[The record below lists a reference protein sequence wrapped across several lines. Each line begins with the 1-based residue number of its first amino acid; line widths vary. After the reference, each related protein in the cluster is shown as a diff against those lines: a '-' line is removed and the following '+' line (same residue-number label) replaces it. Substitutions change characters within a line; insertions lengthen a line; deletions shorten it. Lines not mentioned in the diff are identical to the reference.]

1 MSVMRNGCGRELS
14 SKCVAVSSVS
24 VRLRCLLRLPYRW
37 RKPPVNKVSIC
48 IVALISVL
56 LQACVQMPQTAEEFR
71 KLVPGAMMTKTDTY
85 QVNRP
90 MSEVA
95 ATFERLAPKCLNV
108 TVQTVSHSTTS
119 FQNLIARY
127 KATVVRSSERAELHV
142 QQLYETGVL
151 YPSKPPEG
159 GVYLLVAD
167 AYPQPN
173 SSTRIQLY
181 GPSMGYEALY
191 RAIRGW
197 ASGEN
202 LGCPDMT
209 TVP

>member
-1 MSVMRNGCGRELS
+1 MNNLRICL
-14 SKCVAVSSVS
+14 VAF
-24 VRLRCLLRLPYRW
+24 
-37 RKPPVNKVSIC
+37 
-48 IVALISVL
+48 ISLL

-71 KLVPGAMMTKTDTY
+71 KVVPGAMMTKTDTY

-95 ATFERLAPKCLNV
+95 STFERLAPKCLNV
-108 TVQTVSHSTTS
+108 TVQTVSHSATS
-119 FQNLIARY
+119 FQNLVARY
-127 KATVVRSSERAELHV
+127 KATVVRTSERVELHV

-167 AYPQPN
+167 AYAQSN
-173 SSTRIQLY
+173 QSARIQLY
-181 GPSMGYEALY
+181 GPSMGYDALY

>member
-1 MSVMRNGCGRELS
+1 MAM
-14 SKCVAVSSVS
+14 KKVAV
-24 VRLRCLLRLPYRW
+24 
-37 RKPPVNKVSIC
+37 C
-48 IVALISVL
+48 IVTVTTL
-56 LQACVQMPQTAEEFR
+56 LFQACVQMPQTSEEFR
-71 KLVPGAMMTKTDTY
+71 KAVGSGAMMTKTDTY

-90 MSEVA
+90 VSDVA
-95 ATFERLAPKCLNV
+95 STFERLAPKCLNV
-108 TVQTVSHSTTS
+108 SVQTVSQSATS

-127 KATVVRSSERAELHV
+127 KATVVRTSERAELHV

-167 AYPQPN
+167 AYAQSDN
-173 SSTRIQLY
+173 SSRIQLY
-181 GPSMGYEALY
+181 GPSRGYDALY

-202 LGCPDMT
+202 PGCPDMT
-209 TVP
+209 KVP

>member
-1 MSVMRNGCGRELS
+1 VTVGSRARQG
-14 SKCVAVSSVS
+14 
-24 VRLRCLLRLPYRW
+24 LRRTHW
-37 RKPPVNKVSIC
+37 RRIPVNNVRIGL
-48 IVALISVL
+48 VALISLL

-71 KLVPGAMMTKTDTY
+71 KVVPGAMMTKTDTY

-95 ATFERLAPKCLNV
+95 STFERLAPKCLNV

-119 FQNLIARY
+119 FQNLVARY
-127 KATVVRSSERAELHV
+127 KATVVRTSERVELHV

-167 AYPQPN
+167 AYAQSN
-173 SSTRIQLY
+173 QSARIQLY
-181 GPSMGYEALY
+181 GPSMGYDALY

>member
-1 MSVMRNGCGRELS
+1 MKIKARDDRHARASVFLERTGQGI
-14 SKCVAVSSVS
+14 
-24 VRLRCLLRLPYRW
+24 
-37 RKPPVNKVSIC
+37 PVNNIRIC
-48 IVALISVL
+48 IVAFSSLL

-71 KLVPGAMMTKTDTY
+71 KVVPGAMMTKTDTY

-90 MSEVA
+90 MSDVA
-95 ATFERLAPKCLNV
+95 STFERLAPKCLNV

-119 FQNLIARY
+119 FQNLVARY
-127 KATVVRSSERAELHV
+127 KATVVRTSERVELHV

-167 AYPQPN
+167 AYAQSN
-173 SSTRIQLY
+173 KSARIQLY
-181 GPSMGYEALY
+181 GPSMGYDALY

-197 ASGEN
+197 ASGED

>member
-1 MSVMRNGCGRELS
+1 
-14 SKCVAVSSVS
+14 
-24 VRLRCLLRLPYRW
+24 
-37 RKPPVNKVSIC
+37 
-48 IVALISVL
+48 
-56 LQACVQMPQTAEEFR
+56 
-71 KLVPGAMMTKTDTY
+71 
-85 QVNRP
+85 
-90 MSEVA
+90 
-95 ATFERLAPKCLNV
+95 
-108 TVQTVSHSTTS
+108 VQTVSHSTTS
-119 FQNLIARY
+119 FQNLVARY
-127 KATVVRSSERAELHV
+127 KATVVRISERVELHV

-167 AYPQPN
+167 AYAQSNN
-173 SSTRIQLY
+173 SARLQLY
-181 GPSMGYEALY
+181 GPSMGYAALY

>member
-1 MSVMRNGCGRELS
+1 MNNV
-14 SKCVAVSSVS
+14 
-24 VRLRCLLRLPYRW
+24 P
-37 RKPPVNKVSIC
+37 IC
-48 IVALISVL
+48 IVAITSLL
-56 LQACVQMPQTAEEFR
+56 LQACVQLPQTAEEFR
-71 KLVPGAMMTKTDTY
+71 KAVPGAMMTKTDTY

-95 ATFERLAPKCLNV
+95 STFERLAPKCLNV
-108 TVQTVSHSTTS
+108 TVQTVSHTSTS

-127 KATVVRSSERAELHV
+127 KATVVRTGERVELHV

-167 AYPQPN
+167 AYAQ
-173 SSTRIQLY
+173 SSSSARIQLY
-181 GPSMGYEALY
+181 GPSMGYEELY

>member
-1 MSVMRNGCGRELS
+1 MNN
-14 SKCVAVSSVS
+14 
-24 VRLRCLLRLPYRW
+24 VR
-37 RKPPVNKVSIC
+37 IC
-48 IVALISVL
+48 IIASVTL
-56 LQACVQMPQTAEEFR
+56 FLQACVQMPQTAEEFR
-71 KLVPGAMMTKTDTY
+71 KAVPGAMMTKTDTY

-90 MSEVA
+90 MGDVA
-95 ATFERLAPKCLNV
+95 STFERLAPKCLNV

-119 FQNLIARY
+119 FQNLVARY
-127 KATVVRSSERAELHV
+127 KATVVRTSERVELHV

-167 AYPQPN
+167 AYAQSN
-173 SSTRIQLY
+173 QSARIQLY
-181 GPSMGYEALY
+181 GPSMGYDALY

-197 ASGEN
+197 ATGEN